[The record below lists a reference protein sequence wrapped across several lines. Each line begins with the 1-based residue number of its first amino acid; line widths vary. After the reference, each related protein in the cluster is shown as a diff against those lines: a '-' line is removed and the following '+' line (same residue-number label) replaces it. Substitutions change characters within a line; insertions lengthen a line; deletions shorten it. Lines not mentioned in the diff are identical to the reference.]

1 MCIKNAVN
9 VGSSVAVMWGEAQGL
24 CSECIF
30 MVKELQ
36 MLDMLDI
43 SFCRVQFVNILW
55 C

>member
-9 VGSSVAVMWGEAQGL
+9 VGSSVAVMRGEVQGL

-36 MLDMLDI
+36 MLNI
-43 SFCRVQFVNILW
+43 SFCHIQFVNIL
-55 C
+55 